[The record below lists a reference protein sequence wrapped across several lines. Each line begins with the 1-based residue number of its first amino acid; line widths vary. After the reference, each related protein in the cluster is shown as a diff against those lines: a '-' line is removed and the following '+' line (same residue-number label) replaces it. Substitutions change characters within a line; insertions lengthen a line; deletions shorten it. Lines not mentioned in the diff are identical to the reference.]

1 MEPNTKALIDEIN
14 HAMRNID
21 AGMTAIMAY
30 VASIPG
36 AKDVDIDAVKARL
49 NVPSALKA
57 GTRQPPPTV
66 VIAEILDR
74 LKRMADKQ
82 PDA

>member
-49 NVPSALKA
+49 NVPSALKT

>member
-21 AGMTAIMAY
+21 AGMTAIMAF

-49 NVPSALKA
+49 NVPSNLKA
-57 GTRQPPPTV
+57 GTRQPPPNI

-74 LKRMADKQ
+74 LKRMADKK